1 MNLFFLLN
9 VFLISCVVN
18 IASPASTIIQIEKAK
33 DLKKTIAVKTNLLIL
48 YGAGS
53 KNSEVVSVKNL
64 LKSVDG
70 SFAFVDCTN
79 KDLKKLCK
87 KALPEGSTYV
97 LKHYKDGAFN
107 KDYDRQMT
115 KNSLQTFMRDPTGDI
130 PFEEDPAGKDVVHLL
145 DNAVSVSHSF
155 LSFFSAALF
164 LVTVGCHSHMF
175 IATLRFFLFSAT
187 REAHAQGEKCFNN
200 VLYELVR

>member
-1 MNLFFLLN
+1 M
-9 VFLISCVVN
+9 CVVN
-18 IASPASTIIQIEKAK
+18 IASPASTIIHIEKAK
-33 DLKKTIAVKTNLLIL
+33 DLKKTIGVKTNLLIL

-53 KNSEVVSVKNL
+53 KNSEVVNVKNL

-130 PFEEDPAGKDVVHLL
+130 PFEEDPTGKDVVHLL
-145 DNAVSVSHSF
+145 DTPVSESQRF
-155 LSFFSAALF
+155 LPLFSSALF
-164 LVTVGCHSHMF
+164 LATAECMVTVVHTCS
-175 IATLRFFLFSAT
+175 
-187 REAHAQGEKCFNN
+187 
-200 VLYELVR
+200 